1 MIFASSAVLSFG
13 IVCGNI
19 KNIGTG
25 AEAGRSRRYINLDLS
40 HPTTSDV
47 KSRRTRADD
56 TSTFVLSAETSFRLS
71 EVFENRA
78 NACYLLC
85 IVASR

>member
-13 IVCGNI
+13 IICGNI
-19 KNIGTG
+19 KTSERAQKQTIHQPRPF
-25 AEAGRSRRYINLDLS
+25 A
-40 HPTTSDV
+40 PTTSDV
-47 KSRRTRADD
+47 KSRRTHADD
-56 TSTFVLSAETSFRLS
+56 TATFGLSAETSFRLS

-85 IVASR
+85 IVAL